1 MVRRAADLLE
11 RVQAASEQ
19 FAWERFVDWRQMRAP
34 GIATLADVT
43 VRIPRWRQW
52 WKAVP
57 RLGPA
62 SARRVEVC
70 LAAHLALTGW
80 VRELVAVAQRHQVV
94 DATAAAARRR
104 RLGPHLQP
112 AIGTL
117 DKDDDY
123 QAVHAWLSLHGSA
136 ATCLVRPCFRD
147 LRSLEASTAKYPR
160 RLRS

>member
-1 MVRRAADLLE
+1 
-11 RVQAASEQ
+11 
-19 FAWERFVDWRQMRAP
+19 MRAP
-34 GIATLADVT
+34 GIATLADFT

-57 RLGPA
+57 RRGPA

-80 VRELVAVAQRHQVV
+80 VRVLVAVAQRSGIMPWTQPRLPRDV
-94 DATAAAARRR
+94 D
-104 RLGPHLQP
+104 
-112 AIGTL
+112 
-117 DKDDDY
+117 
-123 QAVHAWLSLHGSA
+123 GSA
-136 ATCLVRPCFRD
+136 GTFSQPSVRSTRTTLTKRCTHGCRCTDRLRLAWVRPCFRD